1 MDVSVTDFSTT
12 NTFDNIGQVNVAAVE
27 PMIEVEVLDEVV
39 EISATFAE
47 VSVEFEQTFNDA
59 LGVGQSIGQFLSN
72 EAPNF
77 TRFNVEPP
85 TIEQS
90 NTIAAVESLA
100 DRVGTEQAQANL
112 EAQFESME
120 ETGGFGDQTVAVAF
134 IGYAP
139 GFSAYTNQA
148 QLADRA
154 GWYRDTGLPSPDVV
168 DNNFSFYMMAGNAD
182 RKIAAMRR

>member
-1 MDVSVTDFSTT
+1 MCIRDR
-12 NTFDNIGQVNVAAVE
+12 
-27 PMIEVEVLDEVV
+27 
-39 EISATFAE
+39 
-47 VSVEFEQTFNDA
+47 
-59 LGVGQSIGQFLSN
+59 SIGQFLSN
-72 EAPNF
+72 DTPSF

-112 EAQFESME
+112 QAQFESME

>member
-1 MDVSVTDFSTT
+1 MGT
-12 NTFDNIGQVNVAAVE
+12 NSFDNIGQVNTEFTEPVA
-27 PMIEVEVLDEVV
+27 EVENE
-39 EISATFAE
+39 EISIESSFAE

-59 LGVGQSIGQFLSN
+59 LGAGQSIGQFLSN
-72 EAPNF
+72 TAPNF
-77 TRFNVEPP
+77 SRFNVEPP

-100 DRVGTEQAQANL
+100 DRVGVEQAQANL

-139 GFSAYTNQA
+139 GFSAYTDQA
-148 QLADRA
+148 QLTDRPF
-154 GWYRDTGLPSPDVV
+154 YRDMGLPSPDVV
-168 DNNFSFYMMAGNAD
+168 DNNFGFYMMAGNAD
-182 RKIAAMRR
+182 RKIRQMRR